1 MGINGKTTAEFEQY
15 IIDNLDTALKEE
27 WIKAYHQPLIRAASG
42 KVSDEE
48 AFAKWEDT
56 KYGTFSASEF
66 VPILERKKLTYKLDL
81 YMVER
86 VLKKIKSQG
95 EHGLYMVP
103 ESINIAKTDFDC
115 CDMVTEIAKRI
126 DASGLSR
133 DKLSVELSERTI
145 SSDVDFMKTQIE
157 RFHNEG
163 IKVWMDNYG
172 SGYSSLLLL
181 LQIHFDLLKIDKV
194 FVDQIEHGEKGRII
208 LTELVKTAL
217 SLGMDTVAEGVET
230 RAQSEFL
237 KEIGCTKLQGYYY
250 TPALSLADIIE
261 RNKKGIQIGFENP
274 AEVDYFEQLGKV
286 NLYDLSISTNEDHS
300 QDTYFDTMPM
310 VIFSIDDVSAQ
321 FIRGN
326 KTFRAFIENNYKHLL
341 KIDRFMFE
349 NFKPVSGFYSFNAV
363 RQCAADGKRVIIDDR
378 LGDGR
383 IIQLLIRRIAVNP
396 VTHSAAV
403 AICILSVSN
412 YNSEE
417 KLTYNYVARILS
429 QDYIRLYYVDM
440 DTENYTAYL
449 SDGTNRDIKID
460 THGSNFFDLTNADFN
475 LNMLPEDKKQFN
487 KSFTKENVEQ
497 GIKNNDV
504 FSVVTRIIYGEKPIY
519 VSVKAVKVHGNGNH
533 IIVGISDA
541 DAQIKNREALEKA
554 KEERLIYSRIGALN
568 GDFVYIYTIDPKTMH
583 FIKYN
588 PSGNNSDM
596 DLPAEGD
603 DFFNTVYK
611 RIPVGIYHED
621 VAAYQAAL
629 TKENVFRQIENKGI
643 FEHHHRLNFNGKPV
657 YVVMKATIVH
667 EDDSDHL
674 IIGIIN
680 VDERVRKELEYAKS
694 LDAAENKAVIDDLTG
709 IKNKTAYS
717 EAEQIINEQIAKK
730 KVSPFAIAIFDIN
743 NLKQVN
749 DTLGHQA
756 GDTLIQNGC
765 AMICRHFKHSPVF
778 RVGGDEFV
786 AILKGYDY
794 NNVVRLMDNFYK
806 HNLENKAKGEVVVA
820 AGMSKYD
827 NDKAVANIF
836 KRADEQMYANKKKL
850 KEIK

>member
-15 IIDNLDTALKEE
+15 IIDNLDIALKEE

-48 AFAKWEDT
+48 AFAKWEDP

-81 YMVER
+81 YMAER
-86 VLKKIKSQG
+86 ILKKIKSQG

-103 ESINIAKTDFDC
+103 ESINIAKTDFDR

-163 IKVWMDNYG
+163 IKVWMDDYG

-181 LQIHFDLLKIDKV
+181 LQIRFDLLKVDKA
-194 FVDQIEHGEKGRII
+194 FVDQIEHSEKGRII

-237 KEIGCTKLQGYYY
+237 REIGCTKLQGYFY

-261 RNKKGIQIGFENP
+261 RNEKGIQIGFENP

-286 NLYDLSISTNEDHS
+286 NLYDLSISTNDDYS

-310 VIFSIDDVSAQ
+310 VIFSIDDVCAK

-326 KTFRAFIENNYKHLL
+326 KTFREFIENNYKHLL
-341 KIDRFMFE
+341 EIDRFMFE
-349 NFKPVSGFYSFNAV
+349 NFKPGSGYYSFNAV

-378 LGDGR
+378 LKDGR
-383 IIQLLIRRIAVNP
+383 SIQLLIRRIAVNP

-417 KLTYNYVARILS
+417 NLTYNYVARILS
-429 QDYIRLYYVDM
+429 QDYIRLYFVDM
-440 DTENYTAYL
+440 DTENYTAYF
-449 SDGTNRDIKID
+449 SDGPNRDIKID
-460 THGSNFFDLTNADFN
+460 RRGSNFFNFTNDDFD
-475 LNMLPEDKKQFN
+475 LNMLPEDKEQLI
-487 KSFTKENVEQ
+487 KSFTKENVAH
-497 GIKNNDV
+497 GIKNNEI
-504 FSVVTRIIYGEKPIY
+504 FSVVTRVIFDEKPIF
-519 VSVKAVKVHGNGNH
+519 VSIKAVKVHGNGNN

-541 DAQIKNREALEKA
+541 DAQIKDREALEKA
-554 KEERLIYSRIGALN
+554 REERLIYSRIGALN

-588 PSGNNSDM
+588 PSDNNSDM
-596 DLPAEGD
+596 NLPAEGD

-621 VAAYQAAL
+621 VAAYQAAF
-629 TKENVFRQIENKGI
+629 TKENVFRQIKNTGI

-667 EDDSDHL
+667 EDDSDLL

-680 VDERVRKELEYAKS
+680 VDERVKKELEYAKS

-717 EAEQIINEQIAKK
+717 EAERKINEQIANKEM
-730 KVSPFAIAIFDIN
+730 SPFAIAVFDIN
-743 NLKQVN
+743 DLKQVN

-765 AMICRHFKHSPVF
+765 AMICQHFKHSPVF

-827 NDKAVANIF
+827 NDKAVATIF

-850 KEIK
+850 KKSE